1 MRPGNQSL
9 RFFCY
14 LIVLQNRQRRCRK
27 ASLAIS
33 QYVILLNHILEYP
46 FPEEWVFYFISV
58 TSDDVAFLA

>member
-33 QYVILLNHILEYP
+33 QYIIDNIGELVP
-46 FPEEWVFYFISV
+46 PVAVFWYR
-58 TSDDVAFLA
+58 

>member
-1 MRPGNQSL
+1 MTPDNQSV
-9 RFFCY
+9 RFCY

-33 QYVILLNHILEYP
+33 LYIILLNHILEYP

-58 TSDDVAFLA
+58 TSEDVAFLA